1 MFPIHTYAE
10 LEIFH
15 LHTYT
20 VQCKDATYSIVPRLI
35 AHRQPRSRAA
45 CTHCWS
51 VHYNLPSLSSNWY
64 QALIPS
70 NTSSRSIK
78 IPPGIRRHLLQL
90 LPVIMDIVI
99 PENIHTCIPISPSS
113 YMGKFGKA
121 SLHFSHQL
129 FLHPIRL
136 RSTMHEAAGMVNL
149 SLCISK
155 TWLIFISNKSSSTW
169 KKYII
174 WRQKSF
180 CCKKLQHI
188 PTSN

>member
-35 AHRQPRSRAA
+35 AHRQPGSRAA

-51 VHYNLPSLSSNWY
+51 VHYDLPSLSSNWH

-70 NTSSRSIK
+70 NTSRSIK

-90 LPVIMDIVI
+90 WPVIMDKS
-99 PENIHTCIPISPSS
+99 NILWFLEIYTHV
-113 YMGKFGKA
+113 Y
-121 SLHFSHQL
+121 Q
-129 FLHPIRL
+129 LHPVLTWVICTHLNGEHLLEHLACHACREKPVCISVINCFCILLKL

-155 TWLIFISNKSSSTW
+155 T
-169 KKYII
+169 
-174 WRQKSF
+174 
-180 CCKKLQHI
+180 
-188 PTSN
+188 